1 MPSSREEPEDRL
13 LRWLDRFRMAHPTG
27 EPHLV
32 KKWASEQPEL
42 EGQTAFIDQLEAAA
56 ADHLQVE
63 QILGVVRSGDEE
75 AGLSFFGRHDLDRGD
90 RLDTSR
96 LEPGQ
101 RIGRFQLR
109 SFISKGG
116 MGQVW
121 MALDQD
127 LQREVALKLV
137 LPDRIRGRDLDQF
150 LREARAGGR
159 AQHRNIVTT
168 LAYGTDDGLPWIAQE
183 LIEGSWTLKDFLEEQ
198 RKSEALAKTY
208 YRDVAALVAQIAD
221 GIQVAHEAGVIHR
234 DVKPANILINSDG
247 VPKVADFGLARV
259 ADDSFHSVTGEF
271 AGTWAYMSP
280 EQVTAKRIG
289 MDHRTDVFSLGVV
302 LYELLALRR
311 PFEGDTAAQI
321 AERILF
327 VDPPEATTVRS
338 QCPAELALICA
349 KALQKSPAARYE
361 TMAEFA
367 ADLRRHLAN
376 EPIIA
381 KPPSLA
387 QRCLKWSRRNPN
399 KTVAAGVTSISLVI
413 VSVLALRLA
422 DALGDSRVN
431 EALAHRQAGELEV
444 ERQKVLLALSS
455 ATEERQRAEAERA
468 DVLRLSQQQ
477 DLDDL
482 LAEVDDLWPPHPEAI
497 PALSS
502 WVERAGRLL
511 EDLPLHEAKR
521 KELRALALPADQA
534 ESSEQTIDKQEWVF
548 PEDREDARWWN
559 DQLSQLIA
567 GLELLRDEL
576 LPPEKVSASSLTTN
590 KEGELPWGWSV
601 SKRLAFAQ
609 GLEAGFAP
617 GGEYDAVWQRELP
630 AIRASDPSL
639 SELEPQ
645 LGLVPIG
652 VDPRSGLWEFADLA
666 TGSVP
671 ARGSGGELVRDEE
684 TGLVMV
690 LIPGGTF
697 LMGAQTSDPEAPNYD
712 PQARD
717 YETPAHEVSLS
728 PYFLSK
734 YEMTQAQWIRTIGN
748 NPSRWYAPETYSPTW
763 NRDGKRGSMLNPVE
777 QVDWIASNELCER
790 LGLQLPSEAQWE
802 NGCRAHTSS
811 VFWSGDTIDSLPS
824 VANTCDQYAKNNDGA
839 SWAGHDPIDDGNT
852 VHSSTGSYEPN
863 AFGLYDIHGNVWEWC
878 IDTYDDAAYKQGR
891 EVDPVGNPSAS
902 AYRVMRGGAFNQ
914 MAEAA
919 RAAKRGGM
927 GPQSTSYSLGLRPA
941 RKVHP

>member
-1 MPSSREEPEDRL
+1 MPSSREDPEERL
-13 LRWLDRFRMAHPTG
+13 LRWLDRFRLAHPMG

-32 KKWASEQPEL
+32 MKWASEQPEL
-42 EGQTAFIDQLEAAA
+42 EGQAAFVDQLEAAA
-56 ADHLQVE
+56 AAHIKVE
-63 QILGVVRSGDEE
+63 KIHGVARSEEEE
-75 AGLSFFGRHDLDRGD
+75 ASLSFFGHHDLDEED
-90 RLDTSR
+90 RTDTSR

-121 MALDQD
+121 KAVDQD
-127 LQREVALKLV
+127 LQRMVALKLV

-159 AQHRNIVTT
+159 VQHRNIVTT

-183 LIEGSWTLKDFLEEQ
+183 LIEGAWTLKDFLVEQ
-198 RKSEALAKTY
+198 RKSEALPKTY
-208 YRDVAALVAQIAD
+208 YRDVAALVAEIAD

-234 DVKPANILINSDG
+234 DIKPANILINSDD

-327 VDPPEATTVRS
+327 FDPPEASTVRS
-338 QCPAELALICA
+338 QCPVELALICG
-349 KALQKSPAARYE
+349 KALQKSPDARYE
-361 TMAEFA
+361 SMAEFA
-367 ADLRRHLAN
+367 ADLRRHLADQ
-376 EPIIA
+376 PIIA
-381 KPPSLA
+381 KPPSLT
-387 QRCLKWSRRNPN
+387 QKCLKWSRRNPN
-399 KTVAAGVTSISLVI
+399 KTVAAGVASIALVVVSL
-413 VSVLALRLA
+413 LALRLA
-422 DALGDSRVN
+422 DALGDSRVS
-431 EALAHRQAGELEV
+431 EALAQRQAGELEV
-444 ERQKVLLALSS
+444 ERKKVLAALESV
-455 ATEERQRAEAERA
+455 TEERRRAEAERA

-482 LAEVDDLWPPHPEAI
+482 LAEVDDLWPPHPENI
-497 PALSS
+497 PALRS
-502 WVERAGRLL
+502 WLERAERLL

-521 KELRALALPADQA
+521 EELRALALPADQA
-534 ESSEQTIDKQEWVF
+534 ESAEQAADQREWAF
-548 PEDREDARWWN
+548 PEDREKERWWN
-559 DQLSQLIA
+559 SQLSQLIG

-576 LPPEKVSASSLTTN
+576 LNPERVSASSLGAPQEN
-590 KEGELPWGWSV
+590 ELPWGWSV
-601 SKRLAFAQ
+601 GKRLAFAER
-609 GLEAGFAP
+609 LEAGFAP
-617 GGEYDAVWQRELP
+617 GGEFDAVWQRDLP
-630 AIRASDPSL
+630 AIRASHPSL

-652 VDPRSGLWEFADLA
+652 VDPGSGLWEFADLA

-671 ARGSGGELVRDEE
+671 TRGSGGELVRDEE
-684 TGLVMV
+684 TALVMV

-712 PQARD
+712 PQAHD
-717 YETPAHEVSLS
+717 YETPPHEVSLS

-734 YEMTQAQWIRTIGN
+734 YEMTQGQWLAATGAE
-748 NPSRWYAPETYSPTW
+748 PSLYQHWDHAPS
-763 NRDGKRGSMLNPVE
+763 LLHPVE
-777 QVDWIASNELCER
+777 QVSWSDCVKVCARIGLEL
-790 LGLQLPSEAQWE
+790 PTEAQWE
-802 NGCRAHTSS
+802 HGARAG
-811 VFWSGDTIDSLPS
+811 SGTPWHLGADKEALRGKLNIADKTAADVGAVWPAIQDWPDHEDGGAVHVEVGFASYPP
-824 VANTCDQYAKNNDGA
+824 ND
-839 SWAGHDPIDDGNT
+839 
-852 VHSSTGSYEPN
+852 
-863 AFGLYDIHGNVWEWC
+863 FGLHEVHGNVWEWC
-878 IDTYDDAAYKQGR
+878 ADGYDPEAYQR
-891 EVDPVGNPSAS
+891 EGAVDPLVPPEAS
-902 AYRVMRGGAFNQ
+902 AARVTRGGSFYGS
-914 MAEAA
+914 A
-919 RAAKRGGM
+919 RDARLANRGAPGL
-927 GPQSTSYSLGLRPA
+927 GTRDNALGLRPA